1 MLIEEFFD
9 YCKTLFIDMKF
20 IDNLKNFVKVSEE
33 KSIKVSISTERVQK
47 LSMVVNSLPL
57 IT

>member
-20 IDNLKNFVKVSEE
+20 IDNLKNFVKVPEE

>member
-20 IDNLKNFVKVSEE
+20 IDNLKNFVKVPEE
-33 KSIKVSISTERVQK
+33 KSIKVSISTEKVQK
-47 LSMVVNSLPL
+47 LSLVVNSLPL
-57 IT
+57 II

>member
-20 IDNLKNFVKVSEE
+20 IDNLKNFVKVPEE
-33 KSIKVSISTERVQK
+33 KSIKVSISTEKVQK